1 MKKYQVSIRFEM
13 DEDFMNGIPEH
24 RRFVNEMIQEGVI
37 DHYVVTMESM
47 KSWITFTAD
56 SKEEVEE
63 YLQRSP
69 LYRYWSYEIEELFV
83 VDGHQYRLPALQFN

>member
-1 MKKYQVSIRFEM
+1 
-13 DEDFMNGIPEH
+13 
-24 RRFVNEMIQEGVI
+24 
-37 DHYVVTMESM
+37 MESM

-69 LYRYWSYEIEELFV
+69 LYRYWTYEIEELFV

>member
-1 MKKYQVSIRFEM
+1 MKKYQVTIQFEM
-13 DEDFMNGIPEH
+13 DEEFMQAIPEH
-24 RRFVNEMIQEGVI
+24 RTLVNRLIEDGVI

-56 SKEEVEE
+56 SKAEVEE
-63 YLQRSP
+63 HLRESP
-69 LYRYWSYEIEELFV
+69 LYRYWTYEIEELFV

>member
-1 MKKYQVSIRFEM
+1 M
-13 DEDFMNGIPEH
+13 DEDFMNEIPEH

-69 LYRYWSYEIEELFV
+69 LYRYWTYEIEELFV